1 MSFEPQIPV
10 TILAGFLGAGKTTL
24 LNRILREDHGQKI
37 AVVENE
43 FGQEDVDSTLLV
55 KTDKAQIVQ
64 MNNGCVCCTIR
75 GDLSR
80 VMTDLRLRR
89 EKGEI
94 EFDRVI
100 LEASGVAN
108 PGPVAQTF
116 FMDDCVA
123 AFFRLDGVITVV
135 DAVHAE
141 DTLDQEKEAQSQVGF
156 ADRLL
161 ISKTDLVQADAL
173 AHLKKRLRAMNPR
186 APMLEVHMGN
196 VAIEQVLDID
206 GFNLNSVLDIDPD
219 FLNPEHH
226 HHHHGDEIGSFVF
239 TSDVPFDP
247 YRIERFWGTITQ
259 VYGPDL
265 LRYKG
270 VLYLDGCDRQ
280 MITQGVH
287 MLVAADLGAPWP
299 QGQAPQTKI
308 VFIGRNLP
316 REAIISGLEMCLI
329 DAP

>member
-186 APMLEVHMGN
+186 APMLDVHMGN